1 MLKTLTDRSLCG
13 CAPLI
18 KITVGVNSCNLITLA
33 RSHEKAYSKLICSRA
48 GDCVW
53 FAVVLRAKAAR
64 IISKNFQD
72 VCATFRCFLRWFSH
86 CKSHQRGSFGR

>member
-1 MLKTLTDRSLCG
+1 MLKTLTDRYLCG

-64 IISKNFQD
+64 IILKKISG
-72 VCATFRCFLRWFSH
+72 CLCHFSLL
-86 CKSHQRGSFGR
+86 FALV

>member
-1 MLKTLTDRSLCG
+1 MLKTLTDRYLCE

-18 KITVGVNSCNLITLA
+18 KITVGVNNCNLITLA
-33 RSHEKAYSKLICSRA
+33 RSHEKAYFYKLICTRA

-64 IISKNFQD
+64 II
-72 VCATFRCFLRWFSH
+72 
-86 CKSHQRGSFGR
+86 